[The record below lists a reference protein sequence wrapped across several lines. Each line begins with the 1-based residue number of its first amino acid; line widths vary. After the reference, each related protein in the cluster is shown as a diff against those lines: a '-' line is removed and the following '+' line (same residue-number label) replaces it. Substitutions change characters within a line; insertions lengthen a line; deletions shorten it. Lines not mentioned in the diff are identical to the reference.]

1 MAFEDLY
8 YQSPSQGLLNFR
20 YQPLDRTQIAAI
32 VIASETPG
40 QFCMA
45 RVSVKYGVQVKKN
58 ITAASFSLIKD
69 TLLEE
74 FSVSL
79 AQMEPEL
86 RRVEERE
93 RVLTAAEPIETPIW
107 KNFMDNENE
116 PIKYA
121 RNNITDMTNVIEHW
135 SYREGL
141 CTYSA

>member
-20 YQPLDRTQIAAI
+20 YQPLDKKQIAAI
-32 VIASETPG
+32 AIPSEVPG

-45 RVSVKYGVQVKKN
+45 RVSIKYGVQVKKN
-58 ITAASFSLIKD
+58 MTAASFSLIKD

-74 FSVSL
+74 FSVAL

-116 PIKYA
+116 PIKHA
-121 RNNITDMTNVIEHW
+121 RNGITDMTNVIEHW
-135 SYREGL
+135 SYKEGL